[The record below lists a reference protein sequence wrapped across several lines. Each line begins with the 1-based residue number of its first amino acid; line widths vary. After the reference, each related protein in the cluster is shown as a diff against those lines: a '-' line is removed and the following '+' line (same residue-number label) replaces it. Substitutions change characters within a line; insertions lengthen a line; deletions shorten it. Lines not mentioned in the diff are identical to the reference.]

1 MMDHR
6 FSLSIFTI
14 EVNGTPTVA
23 LQAKRHQD
31 AKRFCEHDRLRTKLG
46 TLMSHGVPLCDA
58 SASMKIRLATPSEV
72 DLYREATQS
81 SPPSDQFNAVYLVDI
96 DR

>member
-1 MMDHR
+1 MDHR

-14 EVNGTPTVA
+14 EVDGMPTVA
-23 LQAKRHQD
+23 LQTKRHQD
-31 AKRFCEHDRLRTKLG
+31 AERFCEHDWLRTKLG

-58 SASMKIRLATPSEV
+58 SASMKVRLATPSEV
-72 DLYREATQS
+72 NLYREATQS
-81 SPPSDQFNAVYLVDI
+81 SPRSDQFNAVYLVDS

>member
-1 MMDHR
+1 MDHR

-14 EVNGTPTVA
+14 EVDGTPTVA
-23 LQAKRHQD
+23 LQTKRHQD
-31 AKRFCEHDRLRTKLG
+31 AERFCEHDWLRTKLG

-58 SASMKIRLATPSEV
+58 SASMKVRLATPSEV
-72 DLYREATQS
+72 NLYREATQS
-81 SPPSDQFNAVYLVDI
+81 SPRSDQFNAVYLVDS